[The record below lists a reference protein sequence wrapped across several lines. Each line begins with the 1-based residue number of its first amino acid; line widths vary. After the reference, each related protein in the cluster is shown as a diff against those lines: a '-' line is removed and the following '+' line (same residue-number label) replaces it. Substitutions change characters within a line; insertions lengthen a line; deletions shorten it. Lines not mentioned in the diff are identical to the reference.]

1 MRVLVTGGAGFIGR
15 TVVDRLGDAGHTAVV
30 LDRAV
35 DPADDVLDLRRTE
48 EALSGCDAL
57 VHLAAK
63 VGLGLG
69 MHDIDDYV
77 RQNDLGTARV
87 LRAAASQRLRR
98 IVYAS
103 SMVVYGEGVYS
114 CPTHGPQRPPPRQ
127 RPDLEQGRFDPR
139 CLLCGSDLEPGL
151 VPETAPFDPRN
162 VYAATKVHGEHLAAS
177 WSRETAGA
185 VVALRLHNVYGPGM
199 PRDTP
204 YAGVASVFATALA
217 RGRPPQV
224 FEDGRQR
231 RNFVHVHDV
240 AGAVVA
246 AVTAKLPSAVTALN
260 IGSRAVTTVGT
271 MAAAM
276 SRAAAGPPP
285 EITGQY
291 RLGDVRHI
299 TADCRAAEQLLGWRA
314 ERALDLSDV
323 GG

>member
-1 MRVLVTGGAGFIGR
+1 MKVLVTGGAGFIGR
-15 TVVDRLGDAGHTAVV
+15 PVVDRLRAAGHETVV

-35 DPADDVLDLRRTE
+35 DPADDVLDLQRVE
-48 EALSGCDAL
+48 EALTGCNAL

-63 VGLGLG
+63 VGLELG
-69 MHDIDDYV
+69 VQDIDDYV
-77 RQNDLGTARV
+77 QQNDLGTARV

-114 CPTHGPQRPPPRQ
+114 CPAHGPKRPPPRQ
-127 RPDLEQGRFDPR
+127 QADLEQGRFEPR

-151 VPETAPFDPRN
+151 VPETAPLDPRN
-162 VYAATKVHGEHLAAS
+162 VYAATKVHGEHLAAA
-177 WSRETAGA
+177 WARETGGT

-204 YAGVASVFATALA
+204 YAGVASVFASALA

-240 AGAVVA
+240 ADAFVA
-246 AVTAKLPSAVTALN
+246 AVTAELPATVTALN
-260 IGSRAVTTVGT
+260 IGSRAVTTVGA
-271 MAAAM
+271 MAAAI
-276 SRAAAGPPP
+276 SRATGGPSP
-285 EITGQY
+285 EVTGQY

-299 TADCRAAEQLLGWRA
+299 TADCRAAEHVLGWRA
-314 ERALDLSDV
+314 EISTDLANHA
-323 GG
+323 G